1 MRCPKS
7 AGTSGIFRFL
17 SFCLLFA
24 VTLGCCTLL
33 AHGAVTVTASGAPP
47 EGKSNNAEDLPSLP
61 TVILDAGH
69 GGEDGG
75 TTGVS
80 GVLEKDLNL
89 SIAKKLEIL
98 LTAAGFPV
106 IMTRTE
112 DILLYDRNVDYHG
125 RKKVLDLAAR
135 LKVAQEHPD
144 AVFVSIHMNAYP
156 QAKYSG
162 LQVYYSP
169 NSPESERLAE
179 RIQTLT
185 AEALM
190 PENHRKIKPS
200 GGKIFLLDKMQNPSV
215 LIECGFLSNPGE
227 CQALERESYQ
237 EELAAAIFAAIAG
250 TAGA

>member
-17 SFCLLFA
+17 SLCLLFA

-47 EGKSNNAEDLPSLP
+47 EGKSNYAEDLPSLP

-106 IMTRTE
+106 IMPRPE
-112 DILLYDRNVDYHG
+112 DILLYARNDAYHG
-125 RKKVLDLAAR
+125 SQPVLALAAR
-135 LKVAQEHPD
+135 LPDAQEHPD

-215 LIECGFLSNPGE
+215 LIVCGFLSNAGE
-227 CQALERESYQ
+227 CQSLERESYQ

-250 TAGA
+250 TTGA